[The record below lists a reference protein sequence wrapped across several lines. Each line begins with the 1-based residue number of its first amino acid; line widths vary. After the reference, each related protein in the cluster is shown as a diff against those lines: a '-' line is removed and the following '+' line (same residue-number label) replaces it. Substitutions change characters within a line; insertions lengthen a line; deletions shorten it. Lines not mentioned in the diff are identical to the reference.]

1 MKRLYALIASAIL
14 LLIAIVLPPLPF
26 TVKSYDF
33 VFVLDITRSMN
44 VQDYSDK
51 QGGAISRLEKAKV
64 AMLQAAR
71 SLPCGSK
78 VGLAV
83 FTERVPALL

>member
-51 QGGAISRLEKAKV
+51 QGALSV
-64 AMLQAAR
+64 A
-71 SLPCGSK
+71 
-78 VGLAV
+78 
-83 FTERVPALL
+83 